1 MLWTTF
7 NFLSWNFRMW
17 LEPFQSFPQGGNAR
31 DRRGHGT
38 AVVAQEEH
46 WPSRPNTLGEPG
58 ALANGL
64 CDFPKSHLLHLYN
77 GSNNIYI
84 CWKRSDARAEPFS
97 TLPGTETVCPNFLV
111 TKLLIPI
118 FPMKFFQ
125 IWIFL
130 YHKSLKLNKSS
141 SCYFLFLVDCLASF
155 VSLFSQCKF
164 ELSKTPKF
172 YHARSYLYPLHI
184 SLAFTFH
191 TTLLLLTCFLA
202 SSSPGK

>member
-1 MLWTTF
+1 M
-7 NFLSWNFRMW
+7 
-17 LEPFQSFPQGGNAR
+17 
-31 DRRGHGT
+31 
-38 AVVAQEEH
+38 
-46 WPSRPNTLGEPG
+46 
-58 ALANGL
+58 
-64 CDFPKSHLLHLYN
+64 
-77 GSNNIYI
+77 
-84 CWKRSDARAEPFS
+84 
-97 TLPGTETVCPNFLV
+97 PGTEEDMEQLWLRRRNTDLQGQIPWESLGLWPMGCV
-111 TKLLIPI
+111 TSRNLTYSICTMGLITST
-118 FPMKFFQ
+118 FAEKGVT
-125 IWIFL
+125 
-130 YHKSLKLNKSS
+130 HELNKSS